1 MKKASKTTQR
11 SIKISGFDPLGEP
24 EIRIKSNG
32 LTELRFEFMPPS
44 FVDPND
50 ANEKLIFD
58 TFHKRIESAVRANVE
73 WDDREI
79 FLIHSSADCV
89 IDALVNYLSN
99 YRSNK
104 HKRYVEITAAPLS
117 DESIPDE
124 IKQAWIGLTLPLSEL
139 AFILPRKHKF
149 TINANGKITEVEQL
163 GFWVETII
171 AVNVL
176 RKTNP
181 TAAKWWEDNKPE
193 LLQPAK
199 SFIYNCKCCK
209 EVYDDKT
216 SKAMQPLENSAAAR

>member
-1 MKKASKTTQR
+1 MKTSTKAKNR

-32 LTELRFEFMPPS
+32 LMELRFEFMRPS

-50 ANEKLIFD
+50 ANATLIFD
-58 TFHKRIESAVRANVE
+58 TFHKRIESVVRANVE

-79 FLIHSSADCV
+79 FLIYSSADCV
-89 IDALVNYLSN
+89 VDALVNYLTN
-99 YRSNK
+99 YRSNR
-104 HKRYVEITAAPLS
+104 HIRYIEITAAPLS
-117 DESIPDE
+117 DDGIPDE
-124 IKQAWIGLTLPLSEL
+124 VRRAWIGLTLPLSEL

-149 TINANGKITEVEQL
+149 TTNANGRTKEVEQL

-171 AVNVL
+171 AVNIL

-181 TAAKWWEDNKPE
+181 TAAKWWEDNKAE

-199 SFIYNCKCCK
+199 SFFYNYTCCK
-209 EVYDDKT
+209 DVYDF
-216 SKAMQPLENSAAAR
+216 AG